1 LAPKFCNSLPPF
13 TPGAV
18 GERHHAVALSP
29 MAGGHMFVIPTEGRN
44 LLFHPSVAVACPSL
58 FARVRI
64 SIIPWGLLLL
74 CFHTLTHSF
83 ALFKT
88 LSPIFSTSSALFSQN
103 TWGGGVRPST
113 DTRSHLARD
122 SYNRLAGHQPRITSL
137 YVLLMLRSPA
147 VPAVTQGWEWLR
159 ATHRALLTTHYSL
172 LYSNKSGCSRVIRS
186 HSGWNWN
193 HPTMGMPTCEC
204 VNFATS

>member
-1 LAPKFCNSLPPF
+1 MCPRRAVPKIPLKSSVPPGLPLYKDSPLLTHLESTLLQVLIPLHFNSLIINTYKNREGGAPLLAPKFCNSLPPF

-18 GERHHAVALSP
+18 GERRHAVALSP

-83 ALFKT
+83 ALLKT
-88 LSPIFSTSSALFSQN
+88 LSPIFSAPSTLFSQN
-103 TWGGGVRPST
+103 TRGGGVHPSAG
-113 DTRSHLARD
+113 TRSHLGCD
-122 SYNRLAGHQPRITSL
+122 PYIRLASHQLRIAC
-137 YVLLMLRSPA
+137 R
-147 VPAVTQGWEWLR
+147 
-159 ATHRALLTTHYSL
+159 
-172 LYSNKSGCSRVIRS
+172 
-186 HSGWNWN
+186 
-193 HPTMGMPTCEC
+193 
-204 VNFATS
+204 